1 MDLAEKK
8 VEIIEWV
15 AALQDKSA
23 LKKLE
28 QLKKQSIKEAY
39 EATLKPLTKTEL
51 KARAKQANKAI
62 KAGKVTSI
70 EDLEKE
76 SAKW

>member
-28 QLKKQSIKEAY
+28 KLKKQSIKEAY
-39 EATLKPLTKTEL
+39 EAKLKPLTKAEL
-51 KARAKQANKAI
+51 KARAKQSNKAI

-76 SAKW
+76 SANW

>member
-39 EATLKPLTKTEL
+39 EARLKPFTKAEL